1 MGEDSIFLQIVE
13 FFKEL
18 VASLGDGYLF
28 FGGPWDIVRYIVEM
42 TGLSR
47 SWAYREIKKLEI

>member
-1 MGEDSIFLQIVE
+1 MRTKVSE
-13 FFKEL
+13 K
-18 VASLGDGYLF
+18 AKKK
-28 FGGPWDIVRYIVEM
+28 DIVRYIVEM